1 MADNSSAAAPENLVQ
16 WLEEEQHQQ
25 KVTLF
30 KIQQQLEQQQNTIW
44 TFGNRVSSL
53 ETALNTMM
61 AHSTRV
67 ASLEEGL
74 RRTQEL
80 LERSQVN
87 DEDIQQQEAAAERA
101 HQAERERDRQD
112 RIDMLQKL
120 ETWEREKIAL
130 QERLQAIDE
139 GGRRRQEELFQVTQ
153 AMNTLEQ
160 KDEELNALISGQ
172 QSQTRHL
179 TELLGEVQQ
188 NERNIESQQEVIQ
201 GRMQHLADLLHRLES
216 GAAMQEVEERL
227 TQALN
232 EQGELHRT
240 ERQRLDRMVGE
251 TQLSYEQY
259 RSSVEDVRQLTLQ
272 VQGKATALNDHM
284 DLIRDQFW
292 QLRTDLAEQFTAIK
306 TGEEQQRRR
315 SISELEQQVK
325 ELSAWTPRPPRS

>member
-25 KVTLF
+25 KTALF
-30 KIQQQLEQQQNTIW
+30 KIQQQLEQQQNSIW

-80 LERSQVN
+80 LERSQVS
-87 DEDIQQQEAAAERA
+87 DVDKQQQEAASERT

-120 ETWEREKIAL
+120 ETWEREKLAL
-130 QERLQAIDE
+130 HERLQAIEE
-139 GGRRRQEELFQVTQ
+139 GGRRRQEELFQMTQ
-153 AMNTLEQ
+153 AMNMLEQ

-172 QSQTRHL
+172 QSQARHFA
-179 TELLGEVQQ
+179 EMLGELQQ
-188 NERNIESQQEVIQ
+188 NERTIESQQEVIQ
-201 GRMQHLADLLHRLES
+201 GRMQHLADLLNRLES
-216 GAAMQEVEERL
+216 GAAMQEMEARL

-272 VQGKATALNDHM
+272 VQGKTTALSDHM
-284 DLIRDQFW
+284 DHIRDQFW

-306 TGEEQQRRR
+306 TSEEQQRRR
-315 SISELEQQVK
+315 SISELEQQLK
-325 ELSAWTPRPPRS
+325 ELSTWTPRPPRS

>member
-1 MADNSSAAAPENLVQ
+1 
-16 WLEEEQHQQ
+16 
-25 KVTLF
+25 
-30 KIQQQLEQQQNTIW
+30 
-44 TFGNRVSSL
+44 
-53 ETALNTMM
+53 MM

-240 ERQRLDRMVGE
+240 ERKRLDRMVGE

-306 TGEEQQRRR
+306 TSEEQQRRR
-315 SISELEQQVK
+315 TISELEQQVK

>member
-25 KVTLF
+25 KTALF

-80 LERSQVN
+80 LERSQVT
-87 DEDIQQQEAAAERA
+87 DEDKLQQEAAAERTY
-101 HQAERERDRQD
+101 QAERERDRQD

-130 QERLQAIDE
+130 NERIQAIEE
-139 GGRRRQEELFQVTQ
+139 GGRRRQEELFQMTQ
-153 AMNTLEQ
+153 AMNMLEQ

-172 QSQTRHL
+172 QSQARHFA
-179 TELLGEVQQ
+179 EMLGELQQ
-188 NERNIESQQEVIQ
+188 NERTIESQQEVIQ
-201 GRMQHLADLLHRLES
+201 GRMQHLADLLNRLES
-216 GAAMQEVEERL
+216 GAAMQEIEEHL
-227 TQALN
+227 TQTLN

-240 ERQRLDRMVGE
+240 ERKRP
-251 TQLSYEQY
+251 
-259 RSSVEDVRQLTLQ
+259 RSDGGRDAAILRA
-272 VQGKATALNDHM
+272 VQ
-284 DLIRDQFW
+284 I
-292 QLRTDLAEQFTAIK
+292 
-306 TGEEQQRRR
+306 QRRGR
-315 SISELEQQVK
+315 
-325 ELSAWTPRPPRS
+325 TPADTPGSGQGNRAERPYGSHTRPILAATHRPCGAVHHHQDQRGAAAAPDHS